1 MIYDAGT
8 GDDKGVAKNLEISFL
23 LDFYGDMLTEKQRYV
38 VELYYNEDLSLAEI
52 AAHSGITRQGVRDS
66 IKRAE
71 SQLLE
76 YEDRLHLAARFRRI
90 EEVLSTIVREA
101 QQIEKLNSRFGGA
114 TEIDRSA
121 ETIIR
126 LANQLEED

>member
-1 MIYDAGT
+1 M
-8 GDDKGVAKNLEISFL
+8 AKNLEISFL
-23 LDFYGDMLTEKQRYV
+23 LDFYGDMLTEKQRDV

-90 EEVLSTIVREA
+90 EEVLSSIVREA

>member
-1 MIYDAGT
+1 MS
-8 GDDKGVAKNLEISFL
+8 KNLEISFL
-23 LDFYGDMLTEKQRYV
+23 LDFYGDMLTEKQRDV

-90 EEVLSTIVREA
+90 EEVLAAILREA

>member
-1 MIYDAGT
+1 MG
-8 GDDKGVAKNLEISFL
+8 KNLEMALL
-23 LDFYGDMLTEKQRYV
+23 LDFYGDMLTEKQRDV

-90 EEVLSTIVREA
+90 EEVLSSIVREA

>member
-1 MIYDAGT
+1 M
-8 GDDKGVAKNLEISFL
+8 AKNLEISFL
-23 LDFYGDMLTEKQRYV
+23 LDFYGDMLTEKQRDV

-66 IKRAE
+66 ITRAE